1 MDTKEL
7 VKIGRIT
14 KNQGN
19 KGEIRVIPLTDH
31 PERFELLESVYL
43 AKGNDIFK
51 KNLEGLRYHKNFLVL
66 KLEGIDNIGQALEL
80 RDYFIKIPSEEIL
93 PLEENEYYID
103 DLLGYQVIT
112 DIGEKLGE
120 IFDVITTE
128 GTDIFL
134 VRDNNNEYMIPAARE
149 IVIDIDM
156 DKGVMV
162 IKPISGLLEL

>member
-43 AKGNDIFK
+43 AKGNDIFQ

-112 DIGEKLGE
+112 DSGEKLGE

>member
-19 KGEIRVIPLTDH
+19 KGEVRVIPLTDH

-51 KNLEGLRYHKNFLVL
+51 KNLEGFRYHKNFLVL
-66 KLEGIDNIGQALEL
+66 KLEGIDNIGQAVEL
-80 RDYFIKIPSEEIL
+80 RDYFIKIPSVEIL
-93 PLEENEYYID
+93 PLEEDEYYID

-112 DIGEKLGE
+112 DSGEKLGE
-120 IFDVITTE
+120 MFDVITTE

-156 DKGVMV
+156 DNGVMV